1 MLKEQDF
8 LKLERLA
15 GVKFGKTTGVLC
27 AANSTHHVEIN
38 CVGLNFLMKVRLKQ
52 LWVET
57 IIKMRQYRVE
67 GRKVL
72 HVGKYYVAE
81 HSKTPDLNK
90 GDKFIIVQHFGQRC
104 FQ

>member
-1 MLKEQDF
+1 MFSIQYIEGTRFPKTGTTGRG
-8 LKLERLA
+8 K
-15 GVKFGKTTGVLC
+15 VWKTTGVLC

-72 HVGKYYVAE
+72 HGGKYYVAE
-81 HSKTPDLNK
+81 HSKTPELNK
-90 GDKFIIVQHFGQRC
+90 GDKFIIV
-104 FQ
+104 